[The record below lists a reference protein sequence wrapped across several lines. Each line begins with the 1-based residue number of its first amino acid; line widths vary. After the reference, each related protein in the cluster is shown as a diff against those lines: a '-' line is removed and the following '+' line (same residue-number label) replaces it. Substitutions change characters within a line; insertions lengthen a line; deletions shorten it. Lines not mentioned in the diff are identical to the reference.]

1 MGIRYMN
8 FGWVLDN
15 ELAGSQG
22 PVSMQDLFFLY
33 QQGVRAVIR
42 MEQRTIPADTGGYVD
57 IIDMYVPVRDFTPP
71 DQEQI
76 DSMIEFIDEQ
86 AVRHDRP
93 VVVSCYAGIGRT
105 GTVLAC
111 YLVNRGSPP
120 STRYAV
126 FAPAPSR
133 RPSRKPPSTSTP
145 GGKPQ
150 RSDCSGQ
157 NCPEPGRRDGG
168 TRP

>member
-42 MEQRTIPADTGGYVD
+42 MEERTIPADTGGHVD
-57 IIDMYVPVRDFTPP
+57 IVDLYVPVTDFTAPA
-71 DQEQI
+71 QEQI
-76 DSMIEFIDEQ
+76 DRMIEFIDEQ
-86 AVRHDRP
+86 TERNHRP

-111 YLVNRGSPP
+111 YLVKRGSGTADAIDEVRRLRPGSIQTP
-120 STRYAV
+120 EQEAAV
-126 FAPAPSR
+126 YEYSQRHAA
-133 RPSRKPPSTSTP
+133 
-145 GGKPQ
+145 GG
-150 RSDCSGQ
+150 DHTG
-157 NCPEPGRRDGG
+157 
-168 TRP
+168 

>member
-86 AVRHDRP
+86 VVRHDRP

-120 STRYAV
+120 PDAINEV
-126 FAPAPSR
+126 R
-133 RPSRKPPSTSTP
+133 RPRPGSIQTP
-145 GGKPQ
+145 EQ
-150 RSDCSGQ
+150 
-157 NCPEPGRRDGG
+157 EAAVYEYARRQA
-168 TRP
+168 TEE

>member
-8 FGWVLDN
+8 FGWVLEN

-42 MEQRTIPADTGGYVD
+42 MEERTIPADTGGHVD
-57 IIDMYVPVRDFTPP
+57 IVDLYVPVTDFTAPA
-71 DQEQI
+71 QEQI
-76 DSMIEFIDEQ
+76 DRMIEFIDEQ
-86 AVRHDRP
+86 TERNHRP

-111 YLVNRGSPP
+111 YLVKRGSSAADAIDEVRRLRPGSIQTP
-120 STRYAV
+120 EQEAAVYEYAQRH
-126 FAPAPSR
+126 AA
-133 RPSRKPPSTSTP
+133 
-145 GGKPQ
+145 GG
-150 RSDCSGQ
+150 DHAG
-157 NCPEPGRRDGG
+157 
-168 TRP
+168 